1 VLRPAAVLSS
11 GSDATLSRLPVV
23 QRLVSSRTEY
33 VRRVQS
39 GYLPG
44 EAGYRRLS
52 VALFAAGLATF
63 AMLYST
69 QALLPELARVF
80 RVSPSQSAFSVSVA
94 TLGLG
99 VALLGAGAVSEV
111 VGRTKVMRWSVAAAA
126 VMAVLC
132 VVAPSW
138 HVLLVLRGAQ
148 GVALAGLPAVAVAY
162 LREEV
167 HDDSLARASGLY
179 IAGTAVGGMTGRLVA
194 GGLADLGGWR
204 LALGGIAVMGV
215 VCAVLVAVLLPE
227 SQHFV
232 KAQGS
237 RQTLRVLSDPALLA
251 LYGIAATAMGAFVA
265 VYNATGFRLAAEP
278 YGLGPGPAGLVFA
291 VYLVGSAASAM
302 AGRLADTY
310 GRRAVVPIGC
320 VVTLAGLALTLVTP
334 LPLVVAGLAVMTAG
348 FFAVHGVASGWVAV
362 RAHAG
367 GGGTGQAASF
377 YLFAYYLGSSV
388 FGGLAGTAW
397 TRAAWPGV
405 VVEAGALLLITL
417 VLALLLR
424 RSAKLTT

>member
-1 VLRPAAVLSS
+1 M
-11 GSDATLSRLPVV
+11 
-23 QRLVSSRTEY
+23 
-33 VRRVQS
+33 
-39 GYLPG
+39 
-44 EAGYRRLS
+44 
-52 VALFAAGLATF
+52 ALFAAGLATF

-80 RVSPSQSAFSVSVA
+80 QVSAGQSAFSVSVA

-99 VALLGAGAVSEV
+99 LALLGAGAVSEV

-132 VVAPSW
+132 VVAPTW
-138 HVLLVLRGAQ
+138 HVLLVLRGVQ

-179 IAGTAVGGMTGRLVA
+179 IAGTAVGGMTGRLIA

-215 VCAVLVAVLLPE
+215 ACAVLVAVLLPE
-227 SQHFV
+227 SRHFV

-237 RQTLRVLSDPALLA
+237 RQTLRVLRDPALLA

-291 VYLVGSAASAM
+291 VYLCGSAASAV

-310 GRRAVVPIGC
+310 GRRAVVPVGC
-320 VVTLAGLALTLVTP
+320 LVTLAGLAITLSAP
-334 LPLVVAGLAVMTAG
+334 LPLVIAGLAVMTAG

-397 TRAAWPGV
+397 SHAAWPGV
-405 VVEAGALLLITL
+405 ATEAGALLLITL

>member
-1 VLRPAAVLSS
+1 M
-11 GSDATLSRLPVV
+11 
-23 QRLVSSRTEY
+23 
-33 VRRVQS
+33 QS

-69 QALLPELARVF
+69 QALLPELSRVF
-80 RVSPSQSAFSVSVA
+80 QVSPGQSAFSVSVA

-237 RQTLRVLSDPALLA
+237 RQTLRVLRDPALLA
-251 LYGIAATAMGAFVA
+251 LYGVAATAMGAFVA

-302 AGRLADTY
+302 AGRLADSY

-320 VVTLAGLALTLVTP
+320 VVTLAGLALTLATP
-334 LPLVVAGLAVMTAG
+334 LPLVIAGLAVMTAG

>member
-1 VLRPAAVLSS
+1 MQTVAV
-11 GSDATLSRLPVV
+11 R
-23 QRLVSSRTEY
+23 
-33 VRRVQS
+33 

-52 VALFAAGLATF
+52 AALFAAGLATF

-80 RVSPSQSAFSVSVA
+80 RVSPSQSAFSVSLA

-99 VALLGAGAVSEV
+99 VALLVAGPASEV
-111 VGRTKVMRWSVAAAA
+111 IGRTKLMRWSVAAAA
-126 VMAVLC
+126 AIAVLC
-132 VVAPSW
+132 ALAPSW
-138 HVLLVLRGAQ
+138 PILLALRGLQ
-148 GVALAGLPAVAVAY
+148 GVAMAGLPAVAMAY
-162 LREEV
+162 LREEI

-194 GGLADLGGWR
+194 GGLAELGGWR
-204 LALGGIAVMGV
+204 AALGGIALLAVA
-215 VCAVLVAVLLPE
+215 CAVLVAVLLPD
-227 SQHFV
+227 SQNFT
-232 KAQGS
+232 KATGS
-237 RQTLRVLSDPALLA
+237 RQTLRVLKDPALLG
-251 LYGIAATAMGAFVA
+251 LYGTAATAMGAFVA

-278 YGLGPGPAGLVFA
+278 YGLGPGLAGLVFT
-291 VYLVGSAASAM
+291 VYLLGSASSAV
-302 AGRLADTY
+302 AGRLADSY
-310 GRRAVVPIGC
+310 GRRAVVPVGC
-320 VVTLAGLALTLVTP
+320 LVTMAGVALTLAGP
-334 LPLVVAGLAVMTAG
+334 LPLVIAGLAVMTAG

-397 TRAAWPGV
+397 THAAWPGV
-405 VVEAGALLLITL
+405 AAEAGGLLLITL

>member
-1 VLRPAAVLSS
+1 MQTV
-11 GSDATLSRLPVV
+11 T
-23 QRLVSSRTEY
+23 
-33 VRRVQS
+33 VR

-80 RVSPSQSAFSVSVA
+80 QVSPSQSAFSVSLA
-94 TLGLG
+94 TLSLG
-99 VALLGAGAVSEV
+99 AALLIAGPASEV
-111 VGRTKVMRWSVAAAA
+111 FGRTKLMRWSVAATAA
-126 VMAVLC
+126 IAVLC
-132 VVAPSW
+132 AIAPNW
-138 HVLLVLRGAQ
+138 QTFLALRGLQ
-148 GVALAGLPAVAVAY
+148 GIAMAGLPAVAMAY

-167 HDDSLARASGLY
+167 NEASHARASGLY

-204 LALGGIAVMGV
+204 AAMSGVAVLGV
-215 VCAVLVAVLLPE
+215 VCAVLVAMLLPE
-227 SQHFV
+227 SHNFV
-232 KAQGS
+232 RTTGS
-237 RQTLRVLSDPALLA
+237 RQTLRVLKDPALLA

-265 VYNATGFRLAAEP
+265 VYNATGFRLAAAP
-278 YGLGPGPAGLVFA
+278 YGLGPGLAGLVFV
-291 VYLVGSAASAM
+291 VYVLGSASSAM

-310 GRRAVVPIGC
+310 GRRAVVPVGC
-320 VVTLAGLALTLVTP
+320 LVTLAGVGLTLATP
-334 LPLVVAGLAVMTAG
+334 LPLVIAGLAVMTAG

-397 TRAAWPGV
+397 SHAAWPGV

-417 VLALLLR
+417 ILALLLR
-424 RSAKLTT
+424 RSAKLTN